1 MKDAPSS
8 SSLAASADQIQDQHH
23 ESSTDISTDVSGT
36 IDPNDTSY
44 WIQYH
49 PELAA
54 KLSQHQSKHS
64 VSGRCLSIV
73 LSRMIFWSRYSKH
86 RYQGKLFYY
95 KNQTELSEET
105 GFSIKTINRALKVLV
120 ELGLIIRNKFLK
132 HRYYQCYFY
141 HIPLSPFTKEIKTT
155 RTSTTRSIRN
165 GSSKRSGG
173 HHQQQFHSRS
183 ASPEGG
189 STYHP
194 AAAAAIVTA
203 SAAAAPNAS
212 GGAGSGAALAP
223 EAKLTTTTT
232 STINRG
238 NGFGRNGRNCPIHI
252 KNKTSNKKNTLE
264 EIIAKCISYGNED
277 IYREKFNVAPNIR
290 L

>member
-1 MKDAPSS
+1 MKDTPSS
-8 SSLAASADQIQDQHH
+8 RGLAASVDQNQDQHH
-23 ESSTDISTDVSGT
+23 ESSIDSSADINGT

-44 WIQYH
+44 FIQYQ

-86 RYQGKLFYY
+86 RYNGKLYYY

-105 GFSIKTINRALKVLV
+105 GFSVKTINRALKVLV

-165 GSSKRSGG
+165 GSSNRSGG
-173 HHQQQFHSRS
+173 RYQQQFHSRS
-183 ASPEGG
+183 AAPEGAAA
-189 STYHP
+189 YYP
-194 AAAAAIVTA
+194 AAAAQVVTA
-203 SAAAAPNAS
+203 GAAAVPNAS
-212 GGAGSGAALAP
+212 GGAGSGAAPSGA
-223 EAKLTTTTT
+223 ANSKTTTT
-232 STINRG
+232 STINKG
-238 NGFGRNGRNCPIHI
+238 KGFGRNGRNCPIHI
-252 KNKTSNKKNTLE
+252 KKTTSNKKNTLD

-277 IYREKFNVAPNIR
+277 IYRKKFSWAT
-290 L
+290 